1 MRTFRRGA
9 ALGATVALAVVACD
23 EAPELPPDAR
33 VRHDTVGGVVHVVSG
48 NRGVWVAGGSWTVP
62 DSGVVI
68 GAVDG
73 PEEYV
78 LGQVGGVTVDDDG
91 RIWVGDTQAKE
102 VRVYDSGGAFVTRV
116 SRDGEGPGEVRNISG
131 MAPAP
136 DGIGVLDARLARVT
150 VFDEDGAVVRSF
162 RIGRPYMILH
172 ATPMAFDDQG
182 RFYDRT
188 PLPSAPLTD
197 TIAVIT
203 YSRAGEPL
211 DTAVIAGLERDDL
224 VITENGLPR
233 MSFSRPFAPQP
244 SLAFGPEGTVY
255 FSRGDAYRIEVLSPA
270 GDTLRVI
277 RREVP
282 PRPVED
288 DAREAAMASL
298 AESYERARSPMPP
311 GIELP
316 GTHPAIQA
324 LRVDREG
331 NLWVLAASDPSMKT
345 LEWAVHDPD
354 GRYLGDVATPVMNIM
369 DIGADFVAGVARDE
383 LGVPRVRV
391 VPIRKQGGS
400 PSGR

>member
-1 MRTFRRGA
+1 MRDRRA
-9 ALGATVALAVVACD
+9 ALVAATFALALAACD

-33 VRHDTVGGVVHVVSG
+33 VRHDTVGGVAHVVSG
-48 NRGVWVAGGSWTVP
+48 NRGAWVVGGSWTVP

-73 PEEYV
+73 PDEYV
-78 LGQVGGVTVDDDG
+78 LGQVAGVALDEDG
-91 RIWVGDTQAKE
+91 RVWVGDTQAKE
-102 VRVYDSGGAFVTRV
+102 VRVYDSGGAFVTRF

-150 VFDEDGAVVRSF
+150 VFDEDGGVVRSF
-162 RIGRPYMILH
+162 RVGRPYMIFQPG
-172 ATPMAFDDQG
+172 AAMAFDDGG

-203 YSRAGEPL
+203 YSPAGEPL
-211 DTAVIAGLERDDL
+211 DTAVVAGMERDDL
-224 VITENGLPR
+224 VITHNGLPR
-233 MSFSRPFAPQP
+233 MSFPRPFAPRP

-255 FSRGDAYRIEVLSPA
+255 FSRGDTYRIEVISPA

-277 RREVP
+277 RREIR
-282 PRPVED
+282 PRPIGEE
-288 DAREAAMASL
+288 AREAAMADL
-298 AESYERARSPMPP
+298 AERYERAGTPMPP

-316 GTHPAIQA
+316 ETRPAIED

-331 NLWVLAASDPSMKT
+331 NLWVLTASDPSWKT

-354 GRYLGDVATPVMNIM
+354 GRYLGAIATPVMNVM
-369 DIGADFVAGVARDE
+369 DIGEDYVAGVARDE

-391 VPIRKQGGS
+391 VPIRK
-400 PSGR
+400 